1 MQRVLGNVAH
11 HTTKCLLYV
20 LNVGTVH
27 AGILGTHPVL
37 FATSLCIIIAGQVV
51 HMHRVL
57 EEVAHYTI
65 KSLLYFLN
73 VGTVHAGILGAHA
86 VLFATSLCIIIVDL
100 IEGNDVFTQWYTYSV
115 S

>member
-1 MQRVLGNVAH
+1 MQRVLENVAH

-20 LNVGTVH
+20 
-27 AGILGTHPVL
+27 
-37 FATSLCIIIAGQVV
+37 
-51 HMHRVL
+51 
-57 EEVAHYTI
+57 
-65 KSLLYFLN
+65 LN

-100 IEGNDVFTQWYTYSV
+100 IEGNDVFTQWYTYLV